1 MKAFSQFG
9 IRSES
14 QRFVGDKIKIVRI
27 LNRKITVIDYRIEE
41 SKFQQGGG
49 DKCLH
54 MQIELDGTKHVVFTG
69 SRNLAEVIQKIPK
82 ADFPFTTT
90 IVKDNDMY
98 EFT

>member
-1 MKAFSQFG
+1 MKEFSQFG

-14 QRFVGDKIKIVRI
+14 QRFVGDKIKMSRI
-27 LNRKITVIDYRIEE
+27 LNRKITVIDYRIED
-41 SKFQQGGG
+41 SKFQ

-54 MQIELDGTKHVVFTG
+54 MQIEVDGTKHVVFTG
-69 SRNLAEVIQKIPK
+69 SRNLIDVIRKVPK
-82 ADFPFTTT
+82 PDFPFTTT